1 LPAGHHRHL
10 ISLAQRFFER
20 TLALQAVVI
29 GLLSCL
35 LARLPFGI
43 ALAATLRDQAR
54 TLRNGAKSSRPGA
67 FVVRSQPMAQAHPP
81 VPSGGL
87 EESRVA
93 WIDVAKGM
101 CIIFVVAT
109 HSTLGVGDAMGRTGF
124 MHYVVEFSR
133 PFRMPEFFMIS
144 GLFLSRVIDRD
155 WRTYG
160 DKRVVHFLYF
170 YLLWLLIHSGVK
182 YQQVS
187 GGTIEGFLEHLAYS
201 LVEPF
206 SILWFIYLLAVFSVV
221 TKLLR
226 RVYPPVL
233 LIAAAALEI
242 APIETNW
249 YLLNEFCNRYVY
261 FVAGYIL
268 APHVFR
274 MAAWVAAHRGL
285 ALLTLAAWALVD
297 GLATMTPSGIEA
309 FPTVASLPFLSLVFG
324 GAGTIATVFTAV
336 LIARTALAEPLR
348 YAGAHALIV
357 YLALVFP
364 MAATRVLLLRYSGIE
379 DVGVISLIV
388 TVAAFVTPLIFERLV
403 RDTPAFFLVRRPVA
417 FHIDRQRRLQ
427 LLPAE

>member
-1 LPAGHHRHL
+1 
-10 ISLAQRFFER
+10 
-20 TLALQAVVI
+20 
-29 GLLSCL
+29 
-35 LARLPFGI
+35 
-43 ALAATLRDQAR
+43 
-54 TLRNGAKSSRPGA
+54 
-67 FVVRSQPMAQAHPP
+67 MAQSSVSADR
-81 VPSGGL
+81 SDEG
-87 EESRVA
+87 RVA

-109 HSTLGVGDAMGRTGF
+109 HATLGVGDAMGRTGF

-155 WRTYG
+155 WRSYG

-170 YLLWLLIHSGVK
+170 YLVWLLIHSGIK

-187 GGTIEGFLEHLAYS
+187 GGTVAGFLEHLAYS

-206 SILWFIYLLAVFSVV
+206 SILWFIYLLAVFSAL

-261 FVAGYIL
+261 FVAGYVL

-274 MAAWVAAHRGL
+274 IALWVAAHRRQ
-285 ALLTLAAWALVD
+285 ALLALAAWALAN
-297 GLATMTPSGIEA
+297 GLATMTPSGIEE
-309 FPTVASLPFLSLVFG
+309 FPTIASLPFISLVFG
-324 GAGTIATVFTAV
+324 AAGTIATVFTAV
-336 LIARTALAEPLR
+336 LLARTALADPLR

-388 TVAAFVTPLIFERLV
+388 TVVAFVTPLIFERLV
-403 RDTPAFFLVRRPVA
+403 RDTPASFLVTRPAA
-417 FHIDRQRRLQ
+417 FHIDRPPALRMQ
-427 LLPAE
+427 PAE